1 MEPSTEIKLN
11 RTIWKIEFSK
21 KKNIGLSNFAQNQ
34 NYNQKKLKPKTT

>member
-11 RTIWKIEFSK
+11 RTIWKIEFI